1 MEETKFDAYVK
12 NIRDSIDYKKTLH
25 IINMYLLE
33 MQSLLNTYDFNKR
46 IHDLRLIVIIPEND
60 DAVTMF
66 ETYTGIKLLNK
77 KAIIDKLIEFNN
89 YKYKH
94 IYGDLFNSILSN
106 DIALKQYKA
115 LFDITDLIPPSKDNG
130 KSIEDRIYSLQ
141 YPLRKGLNRMLNE
154 VGVDGA
160 ETKYVMDLIRRI
172 CGGEDKEILE
182 ALDIRNFSDK
192 DFLNYDEVAFINKY
206 FDLDEFNV

>member
-1 MEETKFDAYVK
+1 MENTKFNAYVK
-12 NIRDSIDYKKTLH
+12 NILDSIDYKKTLH
-25 IINMYLLE
+25 IINTYLLE
-33 MQSLLNTYDFNKR
+33 MQSLLNEYDFNKR
-46 IHDLRLIVIIPEND
+46 IHDLQLIVIIPEND

-77 KAIIDKLIEFNN
+77 KAIIDKLTEFNN
-89 YKYKH
+89 YKYKR
-94 IYGDLFNSILSN
+94 IYGDFFNSILSN

-130 KSIEDRIYSLQ
+130 KSIEDRIYILQ

-154 VGVDGA
+154 VGVEGA
-160 ETKYVMDLIRRI
+160 EIKYVMDLIRRI

-192 DFLNYDEVAFINKY
+192 DFLNYDEVTFINKY
-206 FDLDEFNV
+206 FDLDEFDI

>member
-1 MEETKFDAYVK
+1 MEETKFNAYIK
-12 NIRDSIDYKKTLH
+12 NIANSIDYKKTLH

-33 MQSLLNTYDFNKR
+33 MQSLLNEYDFNKR
-46 IHDLRLIVIIPEND
+46 IHDLQLIVIMPEND

-77 KAIIDKLIEFNN
+77 KAIIDKLKEFNN

-94 IYGDLFNSILSN
+94 IYGDFFNSILSN
-106 DIALKQYKA
+106 NIALKQYKA

-130 KSIEDRIYSLQ
+130 KSIEDRIYILQ
-141 YPLRKGLNRMLNE
+141 YQLRKGLNRMLNE
-154 VGVDGA
+154 VGVEGA
-160 ETKYVMDLIRRI
+160 EIKYVMDLIRRI

-192 DFLNYDEVAFINKY
+192 DFLNYDEVTFINKY
-206 FDLDEFNV
+206 FDLDEFDI

>member
-1 MEETKFDAYVK
+1 MEETKFDRYTR
-12 NIRDSIDYKKTLH
+12 NIANSIDYKKTLH
-25 IINMYLLE
+25 IINTYLLE

-77 KAIIDKLIEFNN
+77 KAIIDKLTEFNN
-89 YKYKH
+89 YKYKC

-106 DIALKQYKA
+106 DIALKQYNA

-154 VGVDGA
+154 VGVEGT

-182 ALDIRNFSDK
+182 VLDIRNFSDK
-192 DFLNYDEVAFINKY
+192 DFLNYDEVTFINKY

>member
-1 MEETKFDAYVK
+1 MEEIKLNTYIDKIK
-12 NIRDSIDYKKTLH
+12 DSIDYKYTLRL
-25 IINMYLLE
+25 INTYLLE
-33 MQSLLNTYDFNKR
+33 MQSLLNKYDFNKR
-46 IHDLRLIVIIPEND
+46 IHDLQLIVIIPEND

-77 KAIIDKLIEFNN
+77 KAIIDKLTEFNN
-89 YKYKH
+89 YKYKR
-94 IYGDLFNSILSN
+94 IYGEFFNSVLSN

-115 LFDITDLIPPSKDNG
+115 LFYITDDIT
-130 KSIEDRIYSLQ
+130 SIDEKYIEIRIYNLQ
-141 YPLRKGLNRMLNE
+141 YPLRRQLNRMLNE
-154 VGVDGA
+154 VGVEGA

-192 DFLNYDEVAFINKY
+192 DFLNYDEVTFINKY
-206 FDLDEFNV
+206 FDLGEFVK

>member
-1 MEETKFDAYVK
+1 MEETKFNAYVK
-12 NIRDSIDYKKTLH
+12 NILDSIDYKKTLH
-25 IINMYLLE
+25 VINTYLLE
-33 MQSLLNTYDFNKR
+33 MQSLLNEYDFNKR
-46 IHDLRLIVIIPEND
+46 IHDLHLIVIIPEND

-77 KAIIDKLIEFNN
+77 KAIIDKLTEFNN
-89 YKYKH
+89 YKYKR
-94 IYGDLFNSILSN
+94 IYGEFFNSVLSN

-115 LFDITDLIPPSKDNG
+115 LFVITDDIT
-130 KSIEDRIYSLQ
+130 SIDEKYIETRIYTLQ
-141 YPLRKGLNRMLNE
+141 YPLRRQLNRMLNE
-154 VGVDGA
+154 VGVEGA

-192 DFLNYDEVAFINKY
+192 DFLNYDEVTFINKY
-206 FDLDEFNV
+206 FDLGEFVK